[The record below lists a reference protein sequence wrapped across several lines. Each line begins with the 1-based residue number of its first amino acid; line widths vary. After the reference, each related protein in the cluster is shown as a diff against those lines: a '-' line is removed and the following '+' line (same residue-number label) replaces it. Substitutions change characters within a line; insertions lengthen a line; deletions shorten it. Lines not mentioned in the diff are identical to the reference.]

1 MNAQK
6 FIDLYKEKEMK
17 FWKKE
22 GRVTK
27 IKLFQLINFLT
38 LILGICK
45 VRIYKTTYLAVKTN
59 NIVELVGIEEVSQ
72 KVINYVKSNFPHDYC
87 VINRT
92 DILDA
97 LIEKSITFYNDK
109 ILNHLTIY
117 NIPLLI
123 DTKSTSEIAFDNDII
138 KINKSGHLLISYDD
152 YKNPLLKKQIIG
164 RNFIEVKQK
173 CQGGFSKLVWNLSNH
188 SVKGFKVLC
197 SILGYLMHRY
207 KDPANPKMI
216 ILIDQVIAELETS
229 MGGSGKSLLISALS
243 HIRNLVEVSGKKFQS
258 NQRFAFQR
266 VDIWTDI
273 VLVNDASKNENLEN
287 WYNILADGFMM
298 ERKYEKEQFIPYDYS
313 FKLAMTTNHMIKQ
326 PEGNSSERRKHEV
339 EVSDY
344 YGKDLTPEQDFG
356 HILFNDWN
364 ASEWNQFDNFMVF
377 CLEYYLQFG
386 LITPPIINI
395 LKRKLIS
402 EVGVALI
409 ECMDEKIQSGVT
421 KFHKKDTYDEFI
433 KGGYVDRKYIPQRN
447 SFTRKLKKYFEYK
460 ELNHTETPSDSKK
473 YFELITNDKIK
484 EFTTKSLKDCDVKYT
499 LVDTDKKL
507 KQFENQL
514 KTH

>member
-1 MNAQK
+1 MNAKK
-6 FIDLYKEKEMK
+6 FVDLYKEKEIK

-27 IKLFQLINFLT
+27 INVYQYLNFLT
-38 LILGICK
+38 QILDICK
-45 VRIYKTTYLAVKTN
+45 VKIYKTTYLAVKTD
-59 NIVELVGIEEVSQ
+59 NIIDLVDIEQISQ
-72 KVINYVKSNFPHDYC
+72 KVISYVKSKFPNVYGT
-87 VINRT
+87 INRT

-97 LIEKSITFYNDK
+97 LVEKSVTFYNDK
-109 ILNHLTIY
+109 ILNHLPIY
-117 NIPLLI
+117 EIPLLI
-123 DTKSTSEIAFDNDII
+123 DTKSYSEIAFRNGVV
-138 KINKSGHLLISYDD
+138 KIENGDHKLITYDD
-152 YKNPLLKKQIIG
+152 YHNLLLKKQIIE
-164 RNFIEVKQK
+164 RDYIDINHK
-173 CQGGFSKLVWNLSNH
+173 CRGVFSKFVWNLSNR
-188 SVKGFKVLC
+188 SVKRFKVLC

-229 MGGSGKSLLISALS
+229 MGGSGKSLVISALS

-313 FKLAMTTNHMIKQ
+313 FKVAMTTNHMIKQ

-356 HILFNDWN
+356 HILFNDWKAN
-364 ASEWNQFDNFMVF
+364 EWNQFDNFVVF

-402 EVGVALI
+402 EVGIALI
-409 ECMDEKIQSGVT
+409 EFMDEKIQSGVT

-484 EFTTKSLKDCDVKYT
+484 ELTTKSLKDCDVKYT

-507 KQFENQL
+507 TRLENQL
-514 KTH
+514 KTY